1 MHAAD
6 DRAVQLRPSQAE
18 IDHQT
23 QWCAGGRALEPVPY
37 GRWQHDQRSRL
48 HPRGAL
54 LRQMLPLPMQVEND
68 LAPPMPM
75 EFDQGIVGQMPMQG
89 ELEDLQAGDSYI
101 DSVNE

>member
-1 MHAAD
+1 
-6 DRAVQLRPSQAE
+6 
-18 IDHQT
+18 
-23 QWCAGGRALEPVPY
+23 
-37 GRWQHDQRSRL
+37 
-48 HPRGAL
+48 
-54 LRQMLPLPMQVEND
+54 MLPLPMQVEND